1 MIGIVIV
8 SHSAKVS
15 EGICDMVKQISLR
28 DGRGSLS
35 VIPAGGTAAGKL
47 GTDPKLVL
55 DAIKQADQ
63 GDGVVVLADLGS
75 GVVSSQAAI
84 AMLEE
89 PLRSKVRIA
98 DAPLVEGAIGAAIE
112 AVSDSRTSL
121 DLVISTAEGARQI
134 HKK

>member
-1 MIGIVIV
+1 MIGLVIV

-28 DGRGSLS
+28 DGRNALP
-35 VIPAGGTAAGKL
+35 VIPAGGTADGKL

-55 DAIKQADQ
+55 DAIKKADQ

-75 GVVSSQAAI
+75 GVVSSQAAVS
-84 AMLEE
+84 MLNE
-89 PLRSKVRIA
+89 PLRSKVKIA

-112 AVSDSRTSL
+112 AVSDSKTSL
-121 DLVISTAEGARQI
+121 DLVVSTAEQARAI